1 MMSVLKE
8 VKGLTKKLYFAI
20 LLVGRPV
27 TMQNFRLNV
36 YTVYMFGHRYSLHYN
51 VMMMSVLQV
60 KGLTKKLYFTILLVR
75 RPVPMQNF
83 RLTVYKVYLF

>member
-1 MMSVLKE
+1 MMSVLQK
-8 VKGLTKKLYFAI
+8 VKGLTKKLYFVV

-36 YTVYMFGHRYSLHYN
+36 YTVYRHKYSLHYN
-51 VMMMSVLQV
+51 IMMMSV
-60 KGLTKKLYFTILLVR
+60 GLTKKLYFIILLVR

-83 RLTVYKVYLF
+83 RLKVYKVYLF